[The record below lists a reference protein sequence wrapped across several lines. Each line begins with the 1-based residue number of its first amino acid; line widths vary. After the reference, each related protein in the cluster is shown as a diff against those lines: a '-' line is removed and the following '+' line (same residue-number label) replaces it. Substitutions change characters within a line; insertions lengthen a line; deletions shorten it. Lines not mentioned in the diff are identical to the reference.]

1 MNYIFKMKAK
11 HAYNVR
17 KKAELQECLANMYEE
32 RLEEKMLEEKIY
44 GKKERIHILTPRA
57 KEKIEET
64 VNNSMTFLYAAWT
77 YGIINYFEAAMGFFT
92 VYALNKKQY
101 GWSLVYVMLGGGMKV
116 VEKLFADELVLP
128 HKGD

>member
-1 MNYIFKMKAK
+1 MNYILKMKAK

-17 KKAELQECLANMYEE
+17 MKAKEQEYLAEWYEKE
-32 RLEEKMLEEKIY
+32 MLEEAMHSE
-44 GKKERIHILTPRA
+44 KKRIHILTPRA

-101 GWSLVYVMLGGGMKV
+101 GWSLVYVMLGGYMKV
-116 VEKLFADELVLP
+116 IEKLFADGLVLP

>member
-1 MNYIFKMKAK
+1 MNYILEMKAK

-17 KKAELQECLANMYEE
+17 MKAEEQEYLAEWYEKE
-32 RLEEKMLEEKIY
+32 MLEEAMHSE
-44 GKKERIHILTPRA
+44 KERIHILTPEA

-92 VYALNKKQY
+92 VHALNKKQY
-101 GWSLVYVMLGGGMKV
+101 GWPLVYVMLGGSMKV
-116 VEKLFADELVLP
+116 VEKLFADGLVLP

>member
-17 KKAELQECLANMYEE
+17 KKAELQEHLADWYEK
-32 RLEEKMLEEKIY
+32 EKVMEAEMY

-101 GWSLVYVMLGGGMKV
+101 GWSLVYVMLGGSMKV

>member
-1 MNYIFKMKAK
+1 MNYIFEMKAK
-11 HAYNVR
+11 HYYNIR
-17 KKAELQECLANMYEE
+17 KKAEMQEYLADWYEKEMEDKMYSKKE
-32 RLEEKMLEEKIY
+32 
-44 GKKERIHILTPRA
+44 KERIRILTPRA
-57 KEKIEET
+57 KGKIEEA

-101 GWSLVYVMLGGGMKV
+101 GWSFVYVILGGSMKV
-116 VEKLFADELVLP
+116 VEKLFADGLVLP

>member
-1 MNYIFKMKAK
+1 MNYILKMKAK
-11 HAYNVR
+11 HAYNVM
-17 KKAELQECLANMYEE
+17 KKADEQEYLANWYEKE
-32 RLEEKMLEEKIY
+32 MLEEEKY
-44 GKKERIHILTPRA
+44 SKKERIHILTPRA
-57 KEKIEET
+57 KEKIEEA

-101 GWSLVYVMLGGGMKV
+101 GWSFVYVILGGSMKV
-116 VEKLFADELVLP
+116 VEKLFADGLVLP

>member
-1 MNYIFKMKAK
+1 MNYILEMKAK

-17 KKAELQECLANMYEE
+17 MKAKLQEILANMYEE

-92 VYALNKKQY
+92 VHALNKKQY
-101 GWSLVYVMLGGGMKV
+101 GWPLVYVMLGGSMKV
-116 VEKLFADELVLP
+116 VEKLFADGLVLP
-128 HKGD
+128 RKGD